1 MKNQKVF
8 LTKKEDLRFEKYR
21 NFDTGKAKIALI
33 VTDKQSTPMEAG
45 VFRFN
50 TSFDYTLEADE
61 VIFVLKGC
69 FVITHEGK
77 EYKAYEGNYIFL
89 KKGTKANWGCNGE
102 VEYFYVAYP
111 IYDVE

>member
-1 MKNQKVF
+1 MRNQEIF
-8 LTKKEDLRFEKYR
+8 LMKKEDLKFEKYG
-21 NFDTGKAKIALI
+21 NFDTKKASIALI
-33 VTDKQSTPMEAG
+33 VTDKQNTPMEAG

-50 TSFDYTLEADE
+50 KSFDYTLEADE